1 VRGGRDGC
9 CDLDIFAPKVCFLDP
24 HDINLY
30 HSVYVEIALEAEIAR
45 SKSRSFYS

>member
-1 VRGGRDGC
+1 VPGRRDGC
-9 CDLDIFAPKVCFLDP
+9 CDLDTWTPKVCFLDP

-45 SKSRSFYS
+45 SKSRSI